1 MYISKLDL
9 AKGYWQVPLDL
20 EIRRKSSIVTPS
32 AQYQCTV
39 TPFGMMNSGAAFVRM
54 MDTVLAGYEEFTD
67 SFIDDSFVKLKTCIC
82 SDSVLRSP
90 DFSGKFILQ
99 TDASGT

>member
-32 AQYQCTV
+32 GQYQCTV

-67 SFIDDSFVKLKTCIC
+67 SFIYDSFCQIENLY
-82 SDSVLRSP
+82 L
-90 DFSGKFILQ
+90 
-99 TDASGT
+99 